1 MIKKGNSASKHLAL
15 QDLMLFRVHEILLVA
30 SPYDTFI
37 LEEDGRLTEQILNEY
52 LAMNFYQSPRMWR
65 VETGKSALELMTKRD
80 FDVVIVMLRLA
91 DMDSIQLCSKIKRLY
106 PDKPIIL
113 LIFDE
118 YEIEER
124 GMISASV
131 FKKNKEFGNYK
142 VLNDLVINNE
152 VSRIIDLA
160 IYAEGSH
167 ITTFKADGIIFSTP
181 TGSTAYSLSAGGP
194 IVHPTLPVTLITP
207 ICPHILTNRP
217 LVVSNEMEI
226 TVKVLTEG
234 SSYMTLDGRET
245 IKVELNDEIKL
256 KKSDSTVKLVKSPF
270 RDYFSI
276 LKTKLM
282 WGERYGRLNG

>member
-1 MIKKGNSASKHLAL
+1 LKVGIIGKRNNTEVYNIVR
-15 QDLMLFRVHEILLVA
+15 DLVKW
-30 SPYDTFI
+30 
-37 LEEDGRLTEQILNEY
+37 LEEKGVEYLVDSELGKSLKLDNTVKQADIPKHVELVIVFGGDGTFLSVSKQVNEYNIPILGINSGGLGFLTEFTLNE
-52 LAMNFYQSPRMWR
+52 
-65 VETGKSALELMTKRD
+65 
-80 FDVVIVMLRLA
+80 
-91 DMDSIQLCSKIKRLY
+91 LY
-106 PDKPIIL
+106 PIMEKIIG
-113 LIFDE
+113 DD

-124 GMISASV
+124 GMLSV
-131 FKKNKEFGNYK
+131 SVYKKNKKFGSYT
-142 VLNDLVINNE
+142 VLNDLVINNGK

-160 IYAEGSH
+160 IYAEGNL

-226 TVKVLTEG
+226 TVKVLTVG
-234 SSYMTLDGRET
+234 SSYLTLDGQET
-245 IKVELNDEIKL
+245 VKVELNDEIKL
-256 KKSDSTVKLVKSPF
+256 KKSDSTVKLIKSPF

-282 WGERYGRLNG
+282 WGERYGRLNGS

>member
-1 MIKKGNSASKHLAL
+1 LKVGIIGKRNNKEVYSIVR
-15 QDLMLFRVHEILLVA
+15 DLVKW
-30 SPYDTFI
+30 
-37 LEEDGRLTEQILNEY
+37 LEEKGVEYLVDSELGKNLKLDNSVKQADIPKHVELVIVFGGDGTFLSVSKQVNEYNIPILGINSGGLGFLTEFTLNE
-52 LAMNFYQSPRMWR
+52 
-65 VETGKSALELMTKRD
+65 
-80 FDVVIVMLRLA
+80 
-91 DMDSIQLCSKIKRLY
+91 LY
-106 PDKPIIL
+106 PIMEKIIE
-113 LIFDE
+113 DD

-124 GMISASV
+124 GMLSASV
-131 FKKNKEFGNYK
+131 YKKNKKFGSYT
-142 VLNDLVINNE
+142 VLNDLIINNGK

-160 IYAEGSH
+160 IYAEGNL

-234 SSYMTLDGRET
+234 SSYLTLDGQET
-245 IKVELNDEIKL
+245 VKVELNDEIKL
-256 KKSDSTVKLVKSPF
+256 KKSDSTVKLIKSPF

-282 WGERYGRLNG
+282 WGERYGRLNGS

>member
-1 MIKKGNSASKHLAL
+1 MKVGIIGKRNNTEVYSIVRG
-15 QDLMLFRVHEILLVA
+15 LV
-30 SPYDTFI
+30 DW
-37 LEEDGRLTEQILNEY
+37 LEEKKVEYLVDSELGKNLKLNNTVKQADIPKHVELVIVFGGDGTFLSVSKQVNEYNIPILGINSGGLGFLTEFTLNE
-52 LAMNFYQSPRMWR
+52 
-65 VETGKSALELMTKRD
+65 
-80 FDVVIVMLRLA
+80 
-91 DMDSIQLCSKIKRLY
+91 LY
-106 PDKPIIL
+106 PIMEKIIG
-113 LIFDE
+113 DD

-124 GMISASV
+124 GMLSASV
-131 FKKNKEFGNYK
+131 YKKNKKFGSYT
-142 VLNDLVINNE
+142 VLNDLVINNGK

-160 IYAEGSH
+160 IYAEGNL

-226 TVKVLTEG
+226 TVKVLTVG
-234 SSYMTLDGRET
+234 SSYLTLDGQET
-245 IKVELNDEIKL
+245 VKVELNDEIKL
-256 KKSDSTVKLVKSPF
+256 KKSDSTVKLIKSPF

-282 WGERYGRLNG
+282 WGERYGRLNGS

>member
-1 MIKKGNSASKHLAL
+1 LKVGIIGKRNNTEVYSIVSDLVKWLDEKKVEYIVDSELGNNLNLENSLKQADIPKHVELVIVFGGDGTFLSVSK
-15 QDLMLFRVHEILLVA
+15 QVNEFDIPILGINTGGLG
-30 SPYDTFI
+30 F
-37 LEEDGRLTEQILNEY
+37 LTEFTENE
-52 LAMNFYQSPRMWR
+52 
-65 VETGKSALELMTKRD
+65 
-80 FDVVIVMLRLA
+80 
-91 DMDSIQLCSKIKRLY
+91 LY
-106 PDKPIIL
+106 PIMNKIIE
-113 LIFDE
+113 DE

-124 GMISASV
+124 GMLSV
-131 FKKNKEFGNYK
+131 SLYKKGEKYRDYK
-142 VLNDLVINNE
+142 VLNELVINNGK

-160 IYAEGSH
+160 IYAEGKH

-194 IVHPTLPVTLITP
+194 IAHPTLPITLITP

-226 TVKVLTEG
+226 TVKVLTGG
-234 SSYMTLDGRET
+234 SSSYLTLDGQET
-245 IKVELNDEIKL
+245 IKFDLNDEIKL

-282 WGERYGRLNG
+282 WGERYGRFNG

>member
-1 MIKKGNSASKHLAL
+1 MKVGIIGKRNNTELYSIVRDLVEWLDEKKVEYLVDSELGKNLKLKKSVKQADIPKYVELVIVFGGDGTFLSVSKQVNEYDIPILGINSGGLG
-15 QDLMLFRVHEILLVA
+15 F
-30 SPYDTFI
+30 
-37 LEEDGRLTEQILNEY
+37 LTEFTLNE
-52 LAMNFYQSPRMWR
+52 
-65 VETGKSALELMTKRD
+65 
-80 FDVVIVMLRLA
+80 
-91 DMDSIQLCSKIKRLY
+91 LY
-106 PDKPIIL
+106 PIMEKIIVDD
-113 LIFDE
+113 F
-118 YEIEER
+118 EIEER
-124 GMISASV
+124 GMLSASV
-131 FKKNKEFGNYK
+131 YKKNKKFGSYT
-142 VLNDLVINNE
+142 VLNDLVINNGK

-160 IYAEGSH
+160 IYAEGNH

-194 IVHPTLPVTLITP
+194 IAHPTLPVTLITP

-234 SSYMTLDGRET
+234 SSYLTLDGKET
-245 IKVELNDEIKL
+245 VKVELNDEIKL

>member
-1 MIKKGNSASKHLAL
+1 MKVGIIGKRNNTEVYGIVSDLVKWLDEKGVDYLLDSELGKNLKLKKSVKQADIPKHVELVIVFGGDGTFLSVSKQVNEFDIPILGINSGGLG
-15 QDLMLFRVHEILLVA
+15 F
-30 SPYDTFI
+30 
-37 LEEDGRLTEQILNEY
+37 LTEFTVNE
-52 LAMNFYQSPRMWR
+52 
-65 VETGKSALELMTKRD
+65 
-80 FDVVIVMLRLA
+80 
-91 DMDSIQLCSKIKRLY
+91 LY
-106 PDKPIIL
+106 PIMEKIVKED
-113 LIFDE
+113 

-124 GMISASV
+124 GMLSASV
-131 FKKNKEFGNYK
+131 YKKDKKFGSYT
-142 VLNDLVINNE
+142 VLNDLVINNGK

-160 IYAEGSH
+160 IYAEGNH

-194 IVHPTLPVTLITP
+194 IAHPTLPVTLITP

-217 LVVSNEMEI
+217 LVVPNEMEI

-234 SSYMTLDGRET
+234 SSYLTLDGQET
-245 IKVELNDEIKL
+245 VKVGLNDEIKL
-256 KKSDSTVKLVKSPF
+256 KRSESTVKLVKSPF

>member
-1 MIKKGNSASKHLAL
+1 LKVGIIGKRNNIEVYSIVSDLVKWLDEKKIEYLVDSELGKNLNLGNSVKQADIPKHVELVIVFGGDGTFLSVSK
-15 QDLMLFRVHEILLVA
+15 QVNEFNIPILGINSGGLG
-30 SPYDTFI
+30 F
-37 LEEDGRLTEQILNEY
+37 LTEFTVNE
-52 LAMNFYQSPRMWR
+52 
-65 VETGKSALELMTKRD
+65 
-80 FDVVIVMLRLA
+80 
-91 DMDSIQLCSKIKRLY
+91 LY
-106 PDKPIIL
+106 PIMDKIIE
-113 LIFDE
+113 DE

>member
-1 MIKKGNSASKHLAL
+1 MKLGIIGKRNNSEVYEIVSELVKWLDNKKVDYLVDSELGKNIKLKKSVKQADIPKHVELVIVFGGDGTFLSVSKQVNEFDIPILGINSGGLG
-15 QDLMLFRVHEILLVA
+15 F
-30 SPYDTFI
+30 
-37 LEEDGRLTEQILNEY
+37 LTEFTVDE
-52 LAMNFYQSPRMWR
+52 
-65 VETGKSALELMTKRD
+65 
-80 FDVVIVMLRLA
+80 
-91 DMDSIQLCSKIKRLY
+91 LY
-106 PDKPIIL
+106 PIMEKIIEN
-113 LIFDE
+113 D

-124 GMISASV
+124 GMLSASV
-131 FKKNKEFGNYK
+131 YKKDKKFGSYK
-142 VLNDLVINNE
+142 VLNDLVINNGK

-160 IYAEGSH
+160 IYAEGNH

-194 IVHPTLPVTLITP
+194 IAHPTLPVTLITP

-234 SSYMTLDGRET
+234 SSYLTLDGQET
-245 IKVELNDEIKL
+245 VKVELNDEIKL
-256 KKSDSTVKLVKSPF
+256 KRSESTVKLVKSPF

>member
-1 MIKKGNSASKHLAL
+1 MKVGIIGKRNNTEVYGIVSDLVKWLDEKGVDYLLDSELGKNLKLKKSVKQADIPKHVELVIVFGGDGTFLSVSKQVNEFDIPILGINSGGLG
-15 QDLMLFRVHEILLVA
+15 F
-30 SPYDTFI
+30 
-37 LEEDGRLTEQILNEY
+37 LTEFTVNE
-52 LAMNFYQSPRMWR
+52 
-65 VETGKSALELMTKRD
+65 
-80 FDVVIVMLRLA
+80 
-91 DMDSIQLCSKIKRLY
+91 LY
-106 PDKPIIL
+106 PIMEKIVKED
-113 LIFDE
+113 

-124 GMISASV
+124 GMLSASV
-131 FKKNKEFGNYK
+131 YKKDKKFGSYT
-142 VLNDLVINNE
+142 VLNDLVINNGK

-160 IYAEGSH
+160 IYAEGNH

-194 IVHPTLPVTLITP
+194 IAHPTLPVTLITP

-234 SSYMTLDGRET
+234 SSYLTLDGQET
-245 IKVELNDEIKL
+245 VKVGLNDEIKL
-256 KKSDSTVKLVKSPF
+256 KRSESTVKLIKSPF

>member
-1 MIKKGNSASKHLAL
+1 MKLGIIGKRNNSEVYEIVSELVKWLDNKKVDYLVDSELGKNIKLKKSVKQADIPKHVELVIVFGGDGTFLSVSKQVNEFDIPILGINSGGLG
-15 QDLMLFRVHEILLVA
+15 F
-30 SPYDTFI
+30 
-37 LEEDGRLTEQILNEY
+37 LTEFTVDE
-52 LAMNFYQSPRMWR
+52 
-65 VETGKSALELMTKRD
+65 
-80 FDVVIVMLRLA
+80 
-91 DMDSIQLCSKIKRLY
+91 LY
-106 PDKPIIL
+106 PIMEKIIEN
-113 LIFDE
+113 D

-124 GMISASV
+124 GMLSASV
-131 FKKNKEFGNYK
+131 YKKDKKFGSYK
-142 VLNDLVINNE
+142 VLNDLVINNGK

-194 IVHPTLPVTLITP
+194 IAHPTLPVTLITP

-234 SSYMTLDGRET
+234 SSYLTLDGQET
-245 IKVELNDEIKL
+245 VKVELNDEIKL
-256 KKSDSTVKLVKSPF
+256 KRSESTVKLVKSPF

>member
-1 MIKKGNSASKHLAL
+1 MKLGIIGKRNNSEVYEIVSELVKWLDKKKVDYLVDSELGKNIKLKKSIKQADIPKHVELVIVFGGDGTFLSVSKQVNEFDIPILGINSGGLG
-15 QDLMLFRVHEILLVA
+15 F
-30 SPYDTFI
+30 
-37 LEEDGRLTEQILNEY
+37 LTEFTVDE
-52 LAMNFYQSPRMWR
+52 
-65 VETGKSALELMTKRD
+65 
-80 FDVVIVMLRLA
+80 
-91 DMDSIQLCSKIKRLY
+91 LY
-106 PDKPIIL
+106 PIMEKIIEN
-113 LIFDE
+113 D

-124 GMISASV
+124 GMLSASV
-131 FKKNKEFGNYK
+131 YKKDKKFGSYK
-142 VLNDLVINNE
+142 VLNDLVINNGK

-194 IVHPTLPVTLITP
+194 IAHPTLPVTLITP

-234 SSYMTLDGRET
+234 SSYLTLDGQET

-256 KKSDSTVKLVKSPF
+256 KRSESTVKLVKSPF

>member
-1 MIKKGNSASKHLAL
+1 MKVGIIGKRNNKEVYSIVRELAGW
-15 QDLMLFRVHEILLVA
+15 
-30 SPYDTFI
+30 
-37 LEEDGRLTEQILNEY
+37 LEERNVEYLVDSELGKNLKLKKSVKQADIPKHVELVIVFGGDGTFLSVSKQVNEFDIPILGINSGGLGFLTEFTVDE
-52 LAMNFYQSPRMWR
+52 
-65 VETGKSALELMTKRD
+65 
-80 FDVVIVMLRLA
+80 
-91 DMDSIQLCSKIKRLY
+91 LY
-106 PDKPIIL
+106 PIMEKIVVD
-113 LIFDE
+113 D

-124 GMISASV
+124 GMLSASV
-131 FKKNKEFGNYK
+131 YKKDKKFGSYT
-142 VLNDLVINNE
+142 VLNDLVINNGK

-160 IYAEGSH
+160 IYAEGNH

-194 IVHPTLPVTLITP
+194 IAHPTLPVTLITP

-234 SSYMTLDGRET
+234 SSYLTLDGQET
-245 IKVELNDEIKL
+245 VKVELNDEIKL
-256 KKSDSTVKLVKSPF
+256 KRSESTVKLVKSPF

>member
-1 MIKKGNSASKHLAL
+1 LKVGIIGKRNNTEVYNIVR
-15 QDLMLFRVHEILLVA
+15 DLVKW
-30 SPYDTFI
+30 
-37 LEEDGRLTEQILNEY
+37 LEEKGVEYLVDSELGKSLKLDNTVKQADIPKHVELVIVFGGDGTFLSVSKQVNEYNIPILGINSGGLGFLTEFTLNE
-52 LAMNFYQSPRMWR
+52 
-65 VETGKSALELMTKRD
+65 
-80 FDVVIVMLRLA
+80 
-91 DMDSIQLCSKIKRLY
+91 LY
-106 PDKPIIL
+106 PIMEKIIG
-113 LIFDE
+113 DD

-124 GMISASV
+124 GMLSASV
-131 FKKNKEFGNYK
+131 YKKNKKFGSYT
-142 VLNDLVINNE
+142 VLNDLVINNGK

-160 IYAEGSH
+160 IYAEGNL

-226 TVKVLTEG
+226 TVKVLTVG
-234 SSYMTLDGRET
+234 SSYLTLDGQET
-245 IKVELNDEIKL
+245 VKVELNDEIKL
-256 KKSDSTVKLVKSPF
+256 KKSDSTVKLIKSPF

-282 WGERYGRLNG
+282 WGERYGRLNGS

>member
-1 MIKKGNSASKHLAL
+1 MKVGIIGKRNNKEVYSIVRG
-15 QDLMLFRVHEILLVA
+15 LVEW
-30 SPYDTFI
+30 
-37 LEEDGRLTEQILNEY
+37 LEEKGVEYLVDSELGKNLKLDNSVKQADIPKHVELVIVFGGDGTFLSVSKQVNEYNIPILGINSGGLGFLTEFTLNE
-52 LAMNFYQSPRMWR
+52 
-65 VETGKSALELMTKRD
+65 
-80 FDVVIVMLRLA
+80 
-91 DMDSIQLCSKIKRLY
+91 LY
-106 PDKPIIL
+106 PIMEKIIE
-113 LIFDE
+113 DD

-124 GMISASV
+124 GMLSATV
-131 FKKNKEFGNYK
+131 YKKGKKFGSYT
-142 VLNDLVINNE
+142 VLNDLVINNGK

-160 IYAEGSH
+160 IYAEGNL

-194 IVHPTLPVTLITP
+194 IAHPTLPVTLITP

-226 TVKVLTEG
+226 TVKVLTVG
-234 SSYMTLDGRET
+234 SSYLTLDGQET
-245 IKVELNDEIKL
+245 VKVELNDEIKL
-256 KKSDSTVKLVKSPF
+256 KKSDSTVKLIKSPF

>member
-1 MIKKGNSASKHLAL
+1 LKVGIIGKRKNTELYSIVRDLVEWLDGKKVEYLVDSELGKNLKLKKSVKQADIPKHVELVIVFGGDGTFLSVSKQVNEFDIPILGINSGGLG
-15 QDLMLFRVHEILLVA
+15 F
-30 SPYDTFI
+30 
-37 LEEDGRLTEQILNEY
+37 LTEFTLDE
-52 LAMNFYQSPRMWR
+52 
-65 VETGKSALELMTKRD
+65 
-80 FDVVIVMLRLA
+80 
-91 DMDSIQLCSKIKRLY
+91 LY
-106 PDKPIIL
+106 PIMEKIIE
-113 LIFDE
+113 DD

-124 GMISASV
+124 GMLSASV
-131 FKKNKEFGNYK
+131 YKKNKKFGSYT
-142 VLNDLVINNE
+142 VLNDLVINNGK

-160 IYAEGSH
+160 IYAEGNL

-194 IVHPTLPVTLITP
+194 IAHPTLPVTLITP

-234 SSYMTLDGRET
+234 SSYLTLDGKET
-245 IKVELNDEIKL
+245 VKVELNDEIKL

>member
-1 MIKKGNSASKHLAL
+1 LKVGIIGKRNNTEVYGIVSDLVKWLDEKGVDYLLDSELGKNLKLKKSVKQADIPKHVELVIVFGGDGTFLSVSKQVNEFDIPILGINSGGLG
-15 QDLMLFRVHEILLVA
+15 F
-30 SPYDTFI
+30 
-37 LEEDGRLTEQILNEY
+37 LTEFTVNE
-52 LAMNFYQSPRMWR
+52 
-65 VETGKSALELMTKRD
+65 
-80 FDVVIVMLRLA
+80 
-91 DMDSIQLCSKIKRLY
+91 LY
-106 PDKPIIL
+106 PIMEKIVKED
-113 LIFDE
+113 

-124 GMISASV
+124 GMLSASV
-131 FKKNKEFGNYK
+131 YKKDKKFGSYT
-142 VLNDLVINNE
+142 VLNDLVINNGK

-160 IYAEGSH
+160 IYAEGNH

-194 IVHPTLPVTLITP
+194 IAHPTLPVTLITP

-234 SSYMTLDGRET
+234 SSYLTLDGQET
-245 IKVELNDEIKL
+245 VKVGLNDEIKL
-256 KKSDSTVKLVKSPF
+256 KRSESTVKLIKSPF

>member
-1 MIKKGNSASKHLAL
+1 MKVGIIGKRNNTEVYNIVR
-15 QDLMLFRVHEILLVA
+15 DLVKW
-30 SPYDTFI
+30 
-37 LEEDGRLTEQILNEY
+37 LEEKGVEYLVDSELGKSLKLDNTVKQADIPKHVELVIVFGGDGTFLSVSKQVNEYNIPILGINSGGLGFLTEFTLNE
-52 LAMNFYQSPRMWR
+52 
-65 VETGKSALELMTKRD
+65 
-80 FDVVIVMLRLA
+80 
-91 DMDSIQLCSKIKRLY
+91 LY
-106 PDKPIIL
+106 PIMEKIIE
-113 LIFDE
+113 DD

-124 GMISASV
+124 GMLSASV
-131 FKKNKEFGNYK
+131 YKKNKKFGSYT
-142 VLNDLVINNE
+142 VLNDLVINNGK

-160 IYAEGSH
+160 IYAEGNL

-226 TVKVLTEG
+226 TVKVLTVG
-234 SSYMTLDGRET
+234 SSYLTLDGQET
-245 IKVELNDEIKL
+245 VKLELNDEIKL
-256 KKSDSTVKLVKSPF
+256 KKSDSTVKLIKSPF

>member
-1 MIKKGNSASKHLAL
+1 MKVGIIGKRNNTEVYNIVR
-15 QDLMLFRVHEILLVA
+15 DLVKW
-30 SPYDTFI
+30 
-37 LEEDGRLTEQILNEY
+37 LEEKGVEYLVDSELGKSLKLDNTVKQADIPKHVELVIVFGGDGTFLSVSKQVNEYNIPILGINSGGLGFLTEFTLNE
-52 LAMNFYQSPRMWR
+52 
-65 VETGKSALELMTKRD
+65 
-80 FDVVIVMLRLA
+80 
-91 DMDSIQLCSKIKRLY
+91 LY
-106 PDKPIIL
+106 PIMEKIIG
-113 LIFDE
+113 DD

-124 GMISASV
+124 GMLSASV
-131 FKKNKEFGNYK
+131 YKKNKKFGSYT
-142 VLNDLVINNE
+142 VLNDLVINNGK

-160 IYAEGSH
+160 IYAEGNL

-226 TVKVLTEG
+226 TVKVLTVG
-234 SSYMTLDGRET
+234 SSYLTLDGQET
-245 IKVELNDEIKL
+245 VKVELNDEIKL
-256 KKSDSTVKLVKSPF
+256 KKSDSTVKLIKSPF

-282 WGERYGRLNG
+282 WGERYGRLNGS

>member
-1 MIKKGNSASKHLAL
+1 LKLGIIGKRKNTELYSIVRDLVEWLDGKNVEYLVDSELGKNLKLKKSVKQADIPKHVELVIVFGGDGTFLSVSKQVNEFDIPILGINSGGLG
-15 QDLMLFRVHEILLVA
+15 F
-30 SPYDTFI
+30 
-37 LEEDGRLTEQILNEY
+37 LTEFTLDE
-52 LAMNFYQSPRMWR
+52 
-65 VETGKSALELMTKRD
+65 
-80 FDVVIVMLRLA
+80 
-91 DMDSIQLCSKIKRLY
+91 LY
-106 PDKPIIL
+106 PIMEKIIE
-113 LIFDE
+113 DD

-124 GMISASV
+124 GMLSASV
-131 FKKNKEFGNYK
+131 YKKNKKFGSYT
-142 VLNDLVINNE
+142 VLNDLVINNGK

-160 IYAEGSH
+160 IYAEGNL

-194 IVHPTLPVTLITP
+194 IAHPTLPVTLITP

-234 SSYMTLDGRET
+234 SSYLTLDGKET
-245 IKVELNDEIKL
+245 VKVELNDEIKL

>member
-1 MIKKGNSASKHLAL
+1 MKVGIIGKRNNTEVYNIVR
-15 QDLMLFRVHEILLVA
+15 DLVKW
-30 SPYDTFI
+30 
-37 LEEDGRLTEQILNEY
+37 LEEKGVEYLVDSELGKSLKLDNTVKQADIPKHVELVIVFGGDGTFLSVSKQVNEYNIPILGINSGGLGFLTEFTLNE
-52 LAMNFYQSPRMWR
+52 
-65 VETGKSALELMTKRD
+65 
-80 FDVVIVMLRLA
+80 
-91 DMDSIQLCSKIKRLY
+91 LY
-106 PDKPIIL
+106 PIMEKIIE
-113 LIFDE
+113 DD

-124 GMISASV
+124 GMLSASV
-131 FKKNKEFGNYK
+131 YKKNKKFGSYT
-142 VLNDLVINNE
+142 VLNDLVINNGK

-160 IYAEGSH
+160 IYAEGNL

-226 TVKVLTEG
+226 TVKVLTVG
-234 SSYMTLDGRET
+234 SSYLTLDGQET
-245 IKVELNDEIKL
+245 VKVELNDEIKL
-256 KKSDSTVKLVKSPF
+256 KKSDSTVKLIKSPF

>member
-1 MIKKGNSASKHLAL
+1 MKVGIIGKRNNTEVYGIVSDLVKWLDEKGVDYLLDSELGKNLKLKKSVKQADIPKHVELVIVFGGDGTFLSVSKQVNEFDIPILGINSGGLG
-15 QDLMLFRVHEILLVA
+15 F
-30 SPYDTFI
+30 
-37 LEEDGRLTEQILNEY
+37 LTEFTVNE
-52 LAMNFYQSPRMWR
+52 
-65 VETGKSALELMTKRD
+65 
-80 FDVVIVMLRLA
+80 
-91 DMDSIQLCSKIKRLY
+91 LY
-106 PDKPIIL
+106 PIMEKIVKED
-113 LIFDE
+113 

-124 GMISASV
+124 GMLSASV
-131 FKKNKEFGNYK
+131 YKKDKKFGSYT
-142 VLNDLVINNE
+142 VLNDLVINNGK

-160 IYAEGSH
+160 IYAEGNH

-194 IVHPTLPVTLITP
+194 IAHPTLPVTLITP

-234 SSYMTLDGRET
+234 SSYLTLDGQET
-245 IKVELNDEIKL
+245 VKVELNDEIKL
-256 KKSDSTVKLVKSPF
+256 KRSESTVKLVKSPF